1 MMFFFSSVKAAY
13 DALAFV
19 TDLYSKLDTTDTLTV
34 KSIKETNENIGY
46 NYYQFKGIVYRFYMR
61 GSTEPAF

>member
-46 NYYQFKGIVYRFYMR
+46 NYYQFKGIVYRL
-61 GSTEPAF
+61 